1 MTRFGRFLGGVTVGY
16 VNMAAVML
24 GGLLLTPFFLERLGQ
39 RDYGLWLVG
48 LQILAYLALMDFGVV
63 ALLGRATAYATGRA
77 GGIDKA
83 TDLPDVI
90 GQTVRL
96 VLWQVPLVAG
106 VAGGVWL
113 FMPAAWS
120 PLQVPVGLVLIAFV
134 VMFPVRAL
142 RAVLEGLQDLTFLG
156 RVQLGTWLA
165 GILVTV
171 VAIVGGR
178 GLLSLAL
185 GWVVSQILA
194 GACWAYRLRQRFPGI
209 FPTRLPPFSAAAA
222 RRQLGQGFWVT
233 VSQVAHAL
241 LAGTDVFI
249 IGILAGPAA
258 VVPFVCTGKL
268 ISVLTNHPHLLMRA
282 AGPALSE
289 MRMGEPKARLFQVS
303 SALTQAML
311 MASGAVACVV
321 LAVNHGFV
329 IWWVGADQ
337 YAGLPLTVLL
347 LLVMLLRH
355 WNTTTVYTLFA
366 FGRERR
372 LALTALMDGLVTVGG
387 SVWLVGQLGLIGAPL
402 ASLAGVVLVSLP
414 INLSAVSQE
423 TGATALAW
431 MRQLWPWFWRFS
443 LLAAGARVVAI
454 LVFSDTFLRLTGIVA
469 ALLLIYGVIMLRV
482 ALRSPM
488 SVYLEPNL
496 SAARARWVKPLLA
509 RLTKSGV

>member
-1 MTRFGRFLGGVTVGY
+1 MTRLGRFLGGVTVGY

-48 LQILAYLALMDFGVV
+48 LQILSYLALMDFGVV

-77 GGIDKA
+77 GGFDNA

-96 VLWQVPLVAG
+96 VLWQVPLVAA

-120 PLQVPVGLVLIAFV
+120 PLQVPVGIVLIGFV

-171 VAIVGGR
+171 VAIVDGR

-185 GWVVSQILA
+185 GWVVSQGLA
-194 GACWAYRLRQRFPGI
+194 GACWAYRLRQRFSGI

-222 RRQLGQGFWVT
+222 RRQLGQGFWVI
-233 VSQVAHAL
+233 VAQVAHVL
-241 LAGTDVFI
+241 LAGTDVLI

-268 ISVLTNHPHLLMRA
+268 ISVLANQPQLVMQA

-289 MRMGEPKARLFQVS
+289 MRMGETKARLFQVS

-387 SVWLVGQLGLIGAPL
+387 SVWLIGTAGVDWSAVG
-402 ASLAGVVLVSLP
+402 LAGRGRLGEPPDQPLGRRSGDWGQRVGLDETAVAVVLA
-414 INLSAVSQE
+414 I
-423 TGATALAW
+423 
-431 MRQLWPWFWRFS
+431 
-443 LLAAGARVVAI
+443 LAAGGRRSRRRLPR
-454 LVFSDTFLRLTGIVA
+454 LV
-469 ALLLIYGVIMLRV
+469 
-482 ALRSPM
+482 
-488 SVYLEPNL
+488 
-496 SAARARWVKPLLA
+496 
-509 RLTKSGV
+509 

>member
-1 MTRFGRFLGGVTVGY
+1 MGGVAVGY

-24 GGLLLTPFFLERLGQ
+24 AGLVLTPFLLGRLGQ
-39 RDYGLWLVG
+39 HDYGLWLVG

-63 ALLGRATAYATGRA
+63 TLLARATAYATGRA

-83 TDLPDVI
+83 ADLPDVI

-96 VLWQVPLVAG
+96 VLWQVPLVAA

-113 FMPAAWS
+113 FMPAEWS
-120 PLQVPVGLVLIAFV
+120 PLQAPVGLMLIGFV

-156 RVQLGTWLA
+156 QIQLGTWLA

-171 VAIVGGR
+171 AAIVGGR

-209 FPTRLPPFSAAAA
+209 FPARLPALSAAAA
-222 RRQLGQGFWVT
+222 RRQLGQGFWVI
-233 VSQVAHAL
+233 VAQVAHVL
-241 LAGTDVFI
+241 LAGTDVLI

-268 ISVLTNHPHLLMRA
+268 ISVLTNQPHLLMQA

-311 MASGAVACVV
+311 MASGAVACAV
-321 LAVNHGFV
+321 LAVNQGFV
-329 IWWVGADQ
+329 TWWVGADQ

-347 LLVMLLRH
+347 VLVMLLRH
-355 WNTTTVYTLFA
+355 WNTTT
-366 FGRERR
+366 
-372 LALTALMDGLVTVGG
+372 
-387 SVWLVGQLGLIGAPL
+387 
-402 ASLAGVVLVSLP
+402 
-414 INLSAVSQE
+414 
-423 TGATALAW
+423 
-431 MRQLWPWFWRFS
+431 
-443 LLAAGARVVAI
+443 
-454 LVFSDTFLRLTGIVA
+454 
-469 ALLLIYGVIMLRV
+469 
-482 ALRSPM
+482 
-488 SVYLEPNL
+488 
-496 SAARARWVKPLLA
+496 
-509 RLTKSGV
+509 